1 MRNKRYGRGFAGNG
15 RKHPK
20 PSYFPIVLILCL
32 SVGCGYATAK
42 YVVDP
47 VVNYVPQIEKKVSEK
62 QADKAAEKK
71 KETFSA
77 AKETTRM
84 IEDDVKVKTAGK
96 VCGYAVQLGCYS
108 DQASAEKARESGR
121 SGRHIKSWSK
131 ETCTRLSGR
140 SVKAKKMLAVRWQNF
155 RKERKDSL
163 QKCTNSFFP

>member
-108 DQASAEKARESGR
+108 DQASAEKA
-121 SGRHIKSWSK
+121 
-131 ETCTRLSGR
+131 
-140 SVKAKKMLAVRWQNF
+140 
-155 RKERKDSL
+155 
-163 QKCTNSFFP
+163 

>member
-1 MRNKRYGRGFAGNG
+1 MRNKRYGRGYAGNG

-84 IEDDVKVKTAGK
+84 IEDDVKVKTAAAGLLFRSGICRK
-96 VCGYAVQLGCYS
+96 S
-108 DQASAEKARESGR
+108 KRSGR
-121 SGRHIKSWSK
+121 SGRPSN
-131 ETCTRLSGR
+131 RG
-140 SVKAKKMLAVRWQNF
+140 AKKHVQGYREDL
-155 RKERKDSL
+155 
-163 QKCTNSFFP
+163 

>member
-62 QADKAAEKK
+62 QAVSYTHLRAH
-71 KETFSA
+71 ET
-77 AKETTRM
+77 
-84 IEDDVKVKTAGK
+84 
-96 VCGYAVQLGCYS
+96 
-108 DQASAEKARESGR
+108 
-121 SGRHIKSWSK
+121 
-131 ETCTRLSGR
+131 
-140 SVKAKKMLAVRWQNF
+140 
-155 RKERKDSL
+155 
-163 QKCTNSFFP
+163 

>member
-108 DQASAEKARESGR
+108 DQASAEKAREAVGLEGLQIVEQR
-121 SGRHIKSWSK
+121 NMYKVIGKICKSK
-131 ETCTRLSGR
+131 EDAR
-140 SVKAKKMLAVRWQNF
+140 SQMADLPEGTKGFVTEVY
-155 RKERKDSL
+155 E
-163 QKCTNSFFP
+163 

>member
-20 PSYFPIVLILCL
+20 PSYFPIVCL

-108 DQASAEKARESGR
+108 DQASAEKAREAVGLEGLQIVEQR
-121 SGRHIKSWSK
+121 NMYKVIGKICKSK
-131 ETCTRLSGR
+131 EDAR
-140 SVKAKKMLAVRWQNF
+140 SQMAELPEGTKGFVTEVY
-155 RKERKDSL
+155 E
-163 QKCTNSFFP
+163 

>member
-62 QADKAAEKK
+62 QADKAAEK
-71 KETFSA
+71 
-77 AKETTRM
+77 
-84 IEDDVKVKTAGK
+84 
-96 VCGYAVQLGCYS
+96 
-108 DQASAEKARESGR
+108 AREAVGLDGLQIVEQR
-121 SGRHIKSWSK
+121 NMYKVIGKICKSK
-131 ETCTRLSGR
+131 EDAR
-140 SVKAKKMLAVRWQNF
+140 SQMAELPEGTKGFVTEVY
-155 RKERKDSL
+155 E
-163 QKCTNSFFP
+163 

>member
-15 RKHPK
+15 RKRPK

-77 AKETTRM
+77 AKETTRV
-84 IEDDVKVKTAGK
+84 IEM
-96 VCGYAVQLGCYS
+96 
-108 DQASAEKARESGR
+108 
-121 SGRHIKSWSK
+121 
-131 ETCTRLSGR
+131 LSR
-140 SVKAKKMLAVRWQNF
+140 
-155 RKERKDSL
+155 
-163 QKCTNSFFP
+163 

>member
-62 QADKAAEKK
+62 QADKAA
-71 KETFSA
+71 
-77 AKETTRM
+77 KETTRM

-108 DQASAEKARESGR
+108 DQASAEKAREAVGLEGLQIVEQR
-121 SGRHIKSWSK
+121 NMYKVIGKICKSK
-131 ETCTRLSGR
+131 EDAR
-140 SVKAKKMLAVRWQNF
+140 SQMAELPEGTKGFVTEVY
-155 RKERKDSL
+155 E
-163 QKCTNSFFP
+163 